1 MIKTQLLSA
10 DGVLSIGGAEQM
22 DIWRANPDTYIW
34 IDLENETPVN
44 EAKLLESFDCH
55 PLAIED
61 VQRYRHPPKTETFEG
76 HTLVLYRGITQF
88 NEDLTIEQMSIAL
101 FVGER
106 QLISCHPRPSRGIS
120 NSWENVHKD
129 GLLKSPALLATKIML
144 FSVSRYLDALLE
156 FEPYLNELEDSMQDR
171 PNDETMRE
179 LIAYKSRLRKLKRIF
194 NYHERL
200 ANNLIKD
207 IPQAWTEE
215 DGDIEHALQDL
226 FERCERLHSLCTMYY
241 EICGDLIEGYLSITS
256 HMLNNTMKVL
266 TVITAIFVPL
276 TFIAGIYGMNF
287 ENMPELKLEYGYFYA
302 WGLMLMVAAIFG
314 GVAYKKWL
322 Q

>member
-1 MIKTQLLSA
+1 MIRTQLLTTE
-10 DGVLSIGGAEQM
+10 DNIIQGGKELIERWQAE
-22 DIWRANPDTYIW
+22 DNLYIW
-34 IDLENETPVN
+34 IDLEGETS
-44 EAKLLESFDCH
+44 ESERAILESLNCH

-61 VQRYRHPPKTETFEG
+61 VQRFRHPPKTESFEN
-76 HTLVLYRGITQF
+76 HTLILYRGITQF
-88 NEDLTIEQMSIAL
+88 NDDLTIEQMNIAL

-106 QLISCHPRPSRGIS
+106 CLISCHQQPSTGV
-120 NSWENVHKD
+120 NYNWDKAAA
-129 GLLKSPALLATKIML
+129 GKLLRSPALLAVTTMHY
-144 FSVSRYLDALLE
+144 SVGRYLDAVLA
-156 FEPYLNELEDSMQDR
+156 FEPRLNELEDCMQER

-200 ANNLIKD
+200 ATNLLKNIQ
-207 IPQAWTEE
+207 PAWIEE

-226 FERCERLHSLCTMYY
+226 FERCERLHGLCTMYY
-241 EICGDLIEGYLSITS
+241 EISGDLIEGYLSISS

-287 ENMPELKLEYGYFYA
+287 ENMPELQMQYGYFYV
-302 WGLMLMVAAIFG
+302 WGIMLMVAAGFG
-314 GVAYKKWL
+314 WFAYKRWL
-322 Q
+322 

>member
-1 MIKTQLLSA
+1 MIRTQLLNA
-10 DGVLSIGGAEQM
+10 EGVLRIGGAEQI
-22 DIWRANPDTYIW
+22 DTWRANPDSYIW
-34 IDLENETPVN
+34 IDLENETPAN
-44 EAKLLESFDCH
+44 EARLLESLDCH

-106 QLISCHPRPSRGIS
+106 QLISCHPHPSRGI
-120 NSWENVHKD
+120 NNWWENAHKED
-129 GLLKSPALLATKIML
+129 LIKSPALLATKVML

-156 FEPYLNELEDSMQDR
+156 FEPYLNELEDSMQER

-200 ANNLIKD
+200 AHNLLKD
-207 IPQAWTEE
+207 VPQSWIDE

-266 TVITAIFVPL
+266 TAITAIFVPL

-287 ENMPELKLEYGYFYA
+287 ENMPELKMEYGYFYVL
-302 WGLMLMVAAIFG
+302 GVMLLIAAAFG

-322 Q
+322 S